1 MERWNPTPQEIAEIR
16 ERVYLLSTKK
26 GGTLSG
32 EDRRTLSDVS
42 VLLLRLYEHVTSEDK
57 AWSGHAV
64 LRKLL
69 PDAGPRRAFVA
80 QACGREM
87 WDAADLICAVNDT
100 NRGKKPVNVTPE
112 EAALVRAFV
121 ESI

>member
-42 VLLLRLYEHVTSEDK
+42 VLLLRLYERVTSEDK

-80 QACGREM
+80 QACGREV
-87 WDAADLICAVNDT
+87 WDAADLICAVNDA
-100 NRGKKPVNVTPE
+100 NRKKKPINVTPE